1 MLRFP
6 VAEND
11 RARAERR
18 EAGHVKVITS
28 HKGMVLGAT
37 IAAPQAGELIALW
50 TLAVTKKMKV
60 QDIAGLVMAYPT
72 LSEISKRAAV
82 EFLKPSA
89 RMPSVRRLIR
99 FLRVFG

>member
-1 MLRFP
+1 
-6 VAEND
+6 
-11 RARAERR
+11 
-18 EAGHVKVITS
+18 
-28 HKGMVLGAT
+28 
-37 IAAPQAGELIALW
+37 
-50 TLAVTKKMKV
+50 MKV